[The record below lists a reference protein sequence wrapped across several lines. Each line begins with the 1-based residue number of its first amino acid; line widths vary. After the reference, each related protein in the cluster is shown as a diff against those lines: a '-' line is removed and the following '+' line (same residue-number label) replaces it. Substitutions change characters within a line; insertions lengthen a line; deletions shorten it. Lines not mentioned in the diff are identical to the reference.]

1 MTCNGTSPNM
11 YDLISS
17 IQETKVHHCWTNH
30 FNHSRVWFWSYKT
43 NKLDNWT
50 IKQPTNQ
57 QTYQPTKISQSSK
70 QLPRQNQGTKQ
81 LTNLYG
87 R

>member
-1 MTCNGTSPNM
+1 MV
-11 YDLISS
+11 LIL
-17 IQETKVHHCWTNH
+17 QK
-30 FNHSRVWFWSYKT
+30 

-70 QLPRQNQGTKQ
+70 QLPRQNHGTKQ